1 MSAWQP
7 YLPYNALLCR
17 YNEIATK
24 GRNRRLFEE
33 HLAEGLQRALGGV
46 GQLDFRFPH
55 GRIFALPKAPKSV
68 FTPADLD
75 LLRQKAHLVPGLVSV
90 SPGFLLNPDMEE
102 IEDAVLQHF
111 PTVYA
116 AFRACSPPLAL
127 TYAMRARRS
136 DKSFP
141 LTSEQI
147 ERHFAELL
155 LPERPELRLDLRHA
169 NLVMELEVRSR
180 QAFLSFERIAGA
192 GGLPPG
198 TGGRVLALLSGGFD
212 SPVACH
218 QMMRRGCMVD
228 FITFHS
234 SPYTPPAYLTKVCTL
249 VRKLNECQ
257 RRGRLVAVNLL
268 PAQLAIRDHC
278 RSRHRTVL
286 YRRFMVRIAALV
298 AKDFNAMA
306 LVTGDNLGQ
315 VASQTL
321 PNMAAINDAAPIMVL
336 RPLLTYDKLDTLA
349 IAERIG
355 TYAISV
361 EPIPDSCTVFAP
373 DDPATA
379 VELKAILDDEAS
391 LDIPSLLKAC
401 LSGACIINVDSMR
414 QHDYLKIHP
423 HADDL
428 PETPASQNDHVQ
440 PTTGEHDE
448 MA

>member
-1 MSAWQP
+1 MSTWQP

-24 GRNRRLFEE
+24 GRNRHLFEE
-33 HLAEGLQRALGGV
+33 HLAEGLQRILGGL

-55 GRIFALPKAPKSV
+55 GRIFALPKAPKTV

-75 LLRQKAHLVPGLVSV
+75 LLRQKARLVPGLVSV
-90 SPGFLLNPDMEE
+90 SPGFLLRPDLEE
-102 IEDAVLQHF
+102 IDSAVRRHF
-111 PTVYA
+111 PTVHT
-116 AFRACSPPLAL
+116 AFQACSPPLEP
-127 TYAMRARRS
+127 TYAMRTRRS

-141 LTSEQI
+141 LTSEQL
-147 ERHFAELL
+147 ERRFAEML
-155 LPERPELRLDLRHA
+155 LPERPELRIDLRQA
-169 NLVMELEVRSR
+169 NLVMELEVRR
-180 QAFLSFERIAGA
+180 HQAFLSFERIAGA

-234 SPYTPPAYLTKVCTL
+234 SPYTPPAYLTKVCAL

-257 RRGRLVAVNLL
+257 RRGRLIAVNLL

-286 YRRFMVRIAALV
+286 YRRFMLRIAALV
-298 AKDFNAMA
+298 AKDFEAMA

-321 PNMAAINDAAPIMVL
+321 PNMAAINAATSTMVL

-349 IAERIG
+349 LAEHIG
-355 TYAISV
+355 THAISV
-361 EPIPDSCTVFAP
+361 EPAPDSCTVFAP

-379 VELKAILDDEAS
+379 VELKAILDDEAG
-391 LDIPSLLKAC
+391 LDIPALTKAC
-401 LSGACIINVDSMR
+401 LAGACVINANSMR
-414 QHDYLKIHP
+414 QYDYLKIHP
-423 HADDL
+423 HQDDL
-428 PETPASQNDHVQ
+428 PETPAATKPQ
-440 PTTGEHDE
+440 T
-448 MA
+448 